1 MRAGAKD
8 RQGEPG
14 PGHFERFCNV
24 VVPDLLTDVCH
35 LRPELAT
42 QIGEDILA
50 RAESYAMLDDT
61 ARNVLIAPFAEEVAR
76 YEPTDSSL
84 VLKGAVAVVVRS
96 SLLEEPHAHGPVEA
110 GGIQAITTLAA
121 APLSHFLAARRR
133 NPVPVEHNL
142 FADLADAWP
151 RAWACLGA
159 VAQAYGSGGGRWPYR
174 VPAAPVPEL
183 PAAEV
188 EAPAADTRDDA
199 VILSGID
206 PRFDQEAVQRM
217 REAAEPGD
225 AVWLTASLSR
235 ISRHLGKLLQAV
247 EYLLAHNVPI
257 LTANYLL
264 RPRDV
269 WVRRGQLATVDHEDP
284 LAAWRTPRGL
294 SGAHRAVAA
303 QAVKQM
309 EAKEKATKGRTP
321 HRPGDEKDLPKTR
334 RNPGQGY
341 EYEELGWSFS
351 AVRFTSR
358 FYPIS
363 PARFPTRATNGFSE
377 RQPRS
382 TMTFRLTEGLY
393 PPGHAKLQHGQP
405 CAACIKACQG

>member
-1 MRAGAKD
+1 M
-8 RQGEPG
+8 
-14 PGHFERFCNV
+14 
-24 VVPDLLTDVCH
+24 
-35 LRPELAT
+35 
-42 QIGEDILA
+42 
-50 RAESYAMLDDT
+50 
-61 ARNVLIAPFAEEVAR
+61 
-76 YEPTDSSL
+76 
-84 VLKGAVAVVVRS
+84 VVRS
-96 SLLEEPHAHGPVEA
+96 SLLEEAHAHGPVEA

-133 NPVPVEHNL
+133 NPVTVEHNL

-159 VAQAYGSGGGRWPYR
+159 VAQAYGTGGGRWPYR
-174 VPAAPVPEL
+174 FAVAPVPEL
-183 PAAEV
+183 PAAEAG
-188 EAPAADTRDDA
+188 APSADTRDGM
-199 VILSGID
+199 VILNGID

-235 ISRHLGKLLQAV
+235 ISRRLGKLLQAV
-247 EYLLAHNVPI
+247 EYLLAHDVPI

-284 LAAWRTPRGL
+284 LAAWRAPRGL

-303 QAVKQM
+303 QAVKRM
-309 EAKEKATKGRTP
+309 EAKEKAAKGRTP

-341 EYEELGWSFS
+341 EELGRSFS
-351 AVRFTSR
+351 AVRFSSR
-358 FYPIS
+358 FYAIS

-382 TMTFRLTEGLY
+382 TMSYRFSEGLY
-393 PPGHAKLQHGQP
+393 SPGHLKLSTALTPRCLRRGDFR
-405 CAACIKACQG
+405 CAVSL